1 MRRLLEILF
10 LLGFGCFVYWSPQ
23 FDHSFVTY
31 DDFDYVVA
39 NDHVRNGLSW
49 ENIIWAFTSL
59 NGDTSYWHPLTWIS
73 HQLDCEVFG
82 LEAGWHKTVNIIFHC
97 YNSLLLYGLLRRFP
111 LSAQNCLVIAALFA
125 SHPLHVESV
134 VWVSERKD
142 VLSTFFGLMTL
153 HLYFDYAAD
162 RSPKRYL
169 GVIAAYACAL
179 MSKPM
184 VVTLP
189 LLMLLLDHWPLEQ
202 GLRKP
207 NRLPGKGFLLLEK
220 FPLFAMSLGLAALT
234 VIAQQDLG
242 IVPTLTELP
251 APYRFANALN
261 SYCWYVLKMLIPID
275 LAVRYPYPDSFSIW
289 TVISGLIFFVLTTS
303 FALKHWRS
311 NPYFAFGW
319 IWYIVVLLPVIGIVQ
334 TSTQARADRYTYLS
348 SVGIFIIV
356 VCGLDKLV
364 SRYRR
369 RIFIVLGTIA
379 FTAYLSLTWRQIGY
393 WKNSEALYRRAVS
406 VTTGN
411 AAMHLA
417 LAKTLH
423 EESDRTESL
432 FHYHR
437 ALESSPES
445 AKIYESLATFHRQT
459 GELNLELIHLRKS
472 LFWAP
477 NQGPLLDR
485 LAYILATHPDREIRK
500 ADEAIT
506 LAKRAY
512 QLQTKGA
519 SSYLHTWAAAEAAKG
534 NYQTAVRLSEQALL
548 GKNAPNASRFRDRR
562 NLYRQE
568 RPFRDLDL
576 PRIWDE
582 H

>member
-39 NDHVRNGLSW
+39 NDHVRSGLSW
-49 ENIIWAFTSL
+49 ENVIWAFTSL

-82 LEAGWHKTVNIIFHC
+82 LEAGWHKTVNVIFHC

-111 LSAQNCLVIAALFA
+111 LSVQNCLVIAVLFA

-142 VLSTFFGLMTL
+142 VLSTFFGLLTL
-153 HLYFDYAAD
+153 HLYFGYAAN

-189 LLMLLLDHWPLEQ
+189 VLMLLLDRWPLQQ
-202 GLRKP
+202 GLIKP
-207 NRLPGKGFLLLEK
+207 NRLPEKGFLLFEK
-220 FPLFAMSLGLAALT
+220 FPLFAMSLGIAALT
-234 VIAQQDLG
+234 ITAQQDLG
-242 IVPTLTELP
+242 IVPTLTELS
-251 APYRFANALN
+251 APYRLANALD
-261 SYCWYVLKMLIPID
+261 SYCWYVLKMLVPID
-275 LAVRYPYPDSFSIW
+275 LAVRYPYPDSFSNW
-289 TVISGLIFFVLTTS
+289 TVISGLIFFVLMTY
-303 FALKHWRS
+303 FALRHWRS

-319 IWYIVVLLPVIGIVQ
+319 AWYIVVLLPVIGIVQ

-356 VCGLDKLV
+356 VCGLNKLV

-369 RIFIVLGTIA
+369 RVFIVLGTIA
-379 FTAYLSLTWRQIGY
+379 FTAYLSLTWQQIGY

-406 VTTGN
+406 VTQGN
-411 AAMHLA
+411 TAMHLA

-459 GELNLELIHLRKS
+459 GELKLELIHLRKS

-485 LAYILATHPDREIRK
+485 LAYILATHPDPRVRK
-500 ADEAIT
+500 VKEAIT
-506 LAKRAY
+506 LARLAC
-512 QLQTKGA
+512 QLGLNETPR
-519 SSYLHTWAAAEAAKG
+519 YLHTLAAAEASDG
-534 NYQTAVRLSEQALL
+534 NFEKAIHLTKQAQLEEDTTSV
-548 GKNAPNASRFRDRR
+548 NRFLDRSNFYHQR
-562 NLYRQE
+562 
-568 RPFRDLDL
+568 RPFRDLSL
-576 PRIWDE
+576 PRMRKY